1 MTVERRLCNGAKLAS
16 SEGAAGVLWRFWK
29 GVGRT
34 GTVISPICTPFRMD
48 RPLAA
53 AELLTQCVPL
63 DIHEQEVSFHW
74 APFCY
79 SLGIHSVFLRVRQP
93 TIPGN

>member
-74 APFCY
+74 VPFRY

-93 TIPGN
+93 TITGN

>member
-48 RPLAA
+48 LLAA
-53 AELLTQCVPL
+53 AELLTECVPL
-63 DIHEQEVSFHW
+63 DIHEQEVSFHS
-74 APFCY
+74 APFRY
-79 SLGIHSVFLRVRQP
+79 SLGIHSVFVR
-93 TIPGN
+93 